1 MSGPACL
8 LAEKKGG
15 DAGSGTGGRKR
26 GDEGGADQER
36 VRRNPGPGPA
46 HAPPR
51 PAPGQAPPPHPRR
64 HPLPLPAPGA
74 ESAAA
79 AAAMWAALPLL
90 CAGAWLLGPASCGAA
105 GLAVSSSGTRGRGP
119 GAGDRDPDSEN
130 LAGDHRVGR
139 KVSRDGAQGSGPKGR
154 AALGEGWEEGFLHD

>member
-1 MSGPACL
+1 MSGPARL
-8 LAEKKGG
+8 HAEKKGG
-15 DAGSGTGGRKR
+15 YAGSGTGGRKR

-36 VRRNPGPGPA
+36 VRRNPGPA

-51 PAPGQAPPPHPRR
+51 HAPGQAPPPHPRR
-64 HPLPLPAPGA
+64 HPLPLLAPGA